1 MISNILVPVDG
12 SDFSKTA
19 LQYGIYIAKKLNAG
33 ITGLHVID
41 IKVVQGPLLGE
52 IAFYSGVP
60 ASYEFLPKIEDALIK
75 RGEKI
80 LEIFRGEC
88 ERAGIQPDLKL
99 AKGLI
104 DDVIINEAE
113 KADWTLLAK
122 RGEHFHLAQGAFL
135 GTTAEA
141 VARKSKKPVLITPGT
156 FQEIESMGLAYD
168 GSAPAENALK
178 LAASLSEQTKWPLT
192 IIIITEDQ
200 TIFDRL
206 EDKIEAVLEAREIDS
221 DIIRLKGREDREIL
235 KFIQD
240 GSVEL
245 MMMGAFGR
253 GRVKEFLLGS
263 TTAYVVRKSP
273 IPVILTR

>member
-1 MISNILVPVDG
+1 MFSNILIPIDG
-12 SDFSKTA
+12 SDFSRTA
-19 LQYGIYIAKKLNAG
+19 LQYGIYIAKKIDAG
-33 ITGLHVID
+33 LTGLHVID

-60 ASYEFLPKIEDALIK
+60 ASYEFLPKIEDALVK
-75 RGEKI
+75 RGEAI
-80 LEIFRGEC
+80 LENFREEC
-88 ERAGIQPDLKL
+88 QKAGVRPEAKI

-104 DDVIINEAE
+104 DDVIINEAD

-122 RGEHFHLAQGAFL
+122 RGEHYHLAQGALL

-141 VARKSKKPVLITPGT
+141 VARKSRKPVMITPGK

-178 LAASLSEQTKWPLT
+178 LAADLSEQTKWPLT
-192 IIIITEDQ
+192 IVVITEDQ
-200 TIFDRL
+200 TMFDRL
-206 EDKIEAVLEAREIDS
+206 NDKIEIVLGSREIDS
-221 DIIRLKGREDREIL
+221 DTIRLKGREDREIL
-235 KFIQD
+235 KFIQE

-245 MMMGAFGR
+245 MIMGAFGR

-263 TTAYVVRKSP
+263 TTSYVIRKSN
-273 IPVILTR
+273 IPVLLTH